1 MSLDA
6 GHNSLLKAYRN
17 LQASWLEVQRHW
29 HDVVQKE
36 FAEQHWEPLEPRVV
50 GVLAAADR
58 LGQVLNRMRQE
69 CS

>member
-6 GHNSLLKAYRN
+6 GRNSLMKAYKN
-17 LQASWLEVQRHW
+17 LQERWLDVQRYW

-36 FAEQHWEPLEPRVV
+36 FAEQHWEPLAPRVV

-58 LGQVLNRMRQE
+58 LGQVLQQMRRE